1 MVKKGIKS
9 DFEFEVNSVKLL
21 SSSKMLE
28 CQIGDVVIM
37 SAESLSLDENV
48 FD

>member
-1 MVKKGIKS
+1 
-9 DFEFEVNSVKLL
+9 
-21 SSSKMLE
+21 MLE

-48 FD
+48 FDQKEILSLPGREQEDYS